1 MNTKTI
7 FAGAFVLLAIG
18 GLFFW
23 GRVNQAASS
32 ETPSGSASAL
42 AAAET
47 FYDFG
52 TISMARGTVDKVFEI
67 TNPTDKDITLASLTT
82 SCMCTT
88 AFIVNGGTRRGP
100 FGMPGHGGPVP
111 RANEIIPA
119 GGKLGIAVVY
129 DPNAHGPAGVGMVDR
144 LVYLQDETGAVLELE
159 IKANVT
165 P

>member
-7 FAGAFVLLAIG
+7 LAGSIVILALG

-23 GRVNQAASS
+23 GRANQALSS
-32 ETPSGSASAL
+32 STPYGAASAL
-42 AAAET
+42 AAAEVS
-47 FYDFG
+47 YDFG
-52 TISMARGTVDKVFEI
+52 TISMKNGNVEKTFEI
-67 TNPTDKDITLASLTT
+67 TNPTDTNITLTSLTT

-88 AFIVNGGTRRGP
+88 AFIVKDGTRRGP

-111 RANEIIPA
+111 RANEVVPA
-119 GGKLGIAVVY
+119 GGKLAIAVVY
-129 DPNAHGPAGVGMVDR
+129 DPNAHGPAGVGPIDR
-144 LVYLQDETGAVLELE
+144 FVYLVDDKGGQLELE

>member
-7 FAGAFVLLAIG
+7 LAGVVVLLAVG

-23 GRVNQAASS
+23 GRANQADSS
-32 ETPSGSASAL
+32 GVSLGKESAL
-42 AAAET
+42 RATET
-47 FYDFG
+47 LHDFS
-52 TISMARGTVDKVFEI
+52 TISMKNGNVEKTFEI
-67 TNPTDKDITLASLTT
+67 MNPTDGDITLASLTT

-88 AFIVNGGTRRGP
+88 AFIVKDGTRRGP

-111 RANEIIPA
+111 RANEVVPA
-119 GGKLGIAVVY
+119 GGKLGVAVVY
-129 DPNAHGPAGVGMVDR
+129 DPNAHGPAGVGPIDR
-144 LVYLQDETGAVLELE
+144 FIYLLDDAGGELELE

>member
-7 FAGAFVLLAIG
+7 LAGVVVLLAVG

-23 GRVNQAASS
+23 GRANQALSS
-32 ETPSGSASAL
+32 STPSGAASAL
-42 AAAET
+42 AAAEVS
-47 FYDFG
+47 YDFG
-52 TISMARGTVDKVFEI
+52 TISMKNGNVEKTFEI
-67 TNPTDKDITLASLTT
+67 TNPTDTNITLTSLTT

-88 AFIVNGGTRRGP
+88 AFIVKDGTRRGP

-111 RANEIIPA
+111 RANEVVPA
-119 GGKLGIAVVY
+119 GGKLAIAVVY
-129 DPNAHGPAGVGMVDR
+129 DPNAHGPAGVGPIDR
-144 LVYLQDETGAVLELE
+144 FIYLLDDAGGELELE

>member
-1 MNTKTI
+1 MDTKTI
-7 FAGAFVLLAIG
+7 FAGAIVLLVIG

-23 GRVNQAASS
+23 GRVNQVASS
-32 ETPSGSASAL
+32 ETPSGRASAL

-111 RANEIIPA
+111 RANEVIPA
-119 GGKLGIAVVY
+119 GGKLGISVVY
-129 DPNAHGPAGVGMVDR
+129 DPNAHGPAGVGPVDR

>member
-1 MNTKTI
+1 MRTASITTFNQQTMNTKTI

-18 GLFFW
+18 GLFFG

-52 TISMARGTVDKVFEI
+52 KISMKNGNVEKTFEI
-67 TNPTDKDITLASLTT
+67 VNPTGKDITLASLTT

-88 AFIVNGGTRRGP
+88 AFIVNGGTRRGS
-100 FGMPGHGGPVP
+100 FGMPGHGGPGP
-111 RANEIIPA
+111 RGNEVIPA

-129 DPNAHGPAGVGMVDR
+129 D
-144 LVYLQDETGAVLELE
+144 
-159 IKANVT
+159 
-165 P
+165 